1 MEETRSWGNAE
12 SGDNGAVN
20 VSASSGEEGSVD
32 VVQVGSDEVGPTG
45 KEERWAQRREQHQ
58 HGNTCHQHLSDR
70 PAGADE
76 ILATASSRP

>member
-1 MEETRSWGNAE
+1 MPKGMYFVRMDTRDQRAQRE
-12 SGDNGAVN
+12 L
-20 VSASSGEEGSVD
+20 GEEGSVD

-58 HGNTCHQHLSDR
+58 HGNTCHQYLSDR